1 MAMRTEIDI
10 EITPEGE
17 VVLKV
22 RGAGGDKCLE
32 LTKALEQEL
41 GIVVDREMTS
51 EYYQQ
56 SVDTDRVVKV
66 GGEE

>member
-1 MAMRTEIDI
+1 MAVRTEIDI
-10 EITPEGE
+10 EITPDGE

-22 RGAGGDKCLE
+22 RGAGGEKCLE
-32 LTKALEQEL
+32 LTRALEQEL

-56 SVDTDRVVKV
+56 TAEAERVVKV
-66 GGEE
+66 GEE

>member
-1 MAMRTEIDI
+1 MAVRTEIDI
-10 EITPEGE
+10 EITPDGE

-22 RGAGGDKCLE
+22 RGAAGDQCLE
-32 LTKALEQEL
+32 LTRALEQEL

-66 GGEE
+66 GGDE